1 MTLNTN
7 GYKNIGDYGLIGDRH
22 SAALVGID
30 GSIDWC
36 AFPRFDSPSVFAA
49 ILDGGK
55 GGRFAI
61 TPSEVYTG
69 GQRYLQDSNVL
80 ETRFVTRTGACTL
93 TDFMPFFRR
102 PDRSWV
108 AHGCIIRILRCTS
121 GSIPMRIAYEP
132 RPDYARSAEKLYER
146 NGTLVIKDE
155 DYELILES
163 NYGDDPQ
170 HRFPLEINESGDGAY
185 ADILLTQGQEL
196 VFVVRHVLEGHDEAI
211 PSSLASSMPKE
222 LQDLTDSYWRNLSM
236 SVNFSGQYRDI
247 VVRSYL
253 VLHLLVYVPTGAIV
267 AAPTTSLPEWIG
279 GSRNWDYRFTW
290 LRDAAFT
297 VDALMHLGHT
307 EEAVEFFEWLAQACG
322 LSDDRLEWE
331 EHGEDEHLHILYRI
345 DGETDPTEEE
355 LPHLEGYKAS
365 GPVRI
370 GNGAYDQ
377 IQQDVYG
384 ELLASAHLLAT
395 HGEEVTAGHW
405 DVVKTLANL
414 AAQEWREPDS
424 GIWEVRGGPFQ
435 FVTSN
440 ALCWVALDR
449 AIKLGEMYVPD
460 DPDIPRWRAEAEAIK
475 EEVLI
480 RGWSDEKQAFVQH
493 YDSLAMDAG
502 LLLLPLMGFIDFN
515 DPRFLS
521 TLERIEMELRDGPFV
536 NRYRTDETDDGVF
549 GPEGAFTL
557 CSFWLVQVL
566 NHVGRRAEAQRM
578 FNELLTYANH
588 LGLFAEMI
596 DPRSGL
602 ALGNFPQAFTHI
614 GLILAALECSWHEDD
629 SDDAA
634 HRPHHDHSLHADH
647 DHHGD

>member
-1 MTLNTN
+1 MTLNSN

-36 AFPRFDSPSVFAA
+36 AFPRFDSASVFAA
-49 ILDGGK
+49 ILDSEN

-61 TPSEVYTG
+61 TPSELYTG
-69 GQRYLQDSNVL
+69 GQRYLKDSNVL
-80 ETRFVTRTGACTL
+80 ETQFVTRTGSCTL

-102 PDRSWV
+102 PDLSWV

-121 GSIPMRIAYEP
+121 GTIPIRIAYEP
-132 RPDYARSAEKLYER
+132 RPDYGRSSEKMFER
-146 NGTLVIKDE
+146 NRKVIVKDE
-155 DYELILES
+155 DFELILETTL
-163 NYGDDPQ
+163 
-170 HRFPLEINESGDGAY
+170 PLEINESGDGAY
-185 ADILLTQGQEL
+185 AEVLLTEGMEA
-196 VFVVRHVLEGHDEAI
+196 VFVVRHVLEGHEEAI
-211 PSSLASSMPKE
+211 PSALAFNMPRE
-222 LQDLTDSYWRNLSM
+222 LLDLTDSYWRNLSM
-236 SVNFSGQYRDI
+236 TVNYNGPYRDI

-253 VLHLLVYVPTGAIV
+253 VLHLLVYIPTGAIV

-297 VDALMHLGHT
+297 VDALMRLGHT
-307 EEAVEFFEWLAQACG
+307 DEAVEFFEWLAQACG
-322 LSDDRLEWE
+322 LSDDSLEWE
-331 EHGEDEHLHILYRI
+331 GHDEEEHIHILYRI
-345 DGETDPTEEE
+345 DGETDSTEEE
-355 LPHLEGYKAS
+355 LTNLEGYKAS

-395 HGEEVTAGHW
+395 HGEEVTAAHW

-414 AAQEWREPDS
+414 AAQEWRDPDS
-424 GIWEVRGGPFQ
+424 GIWEVRGGPFH

-449 AIKLGEMYVPD
+449 AIKLGEMYMPD
-460 DPDIPRWRAEAEAIK
+460 DPDIPRWRAEAETIK
-475 EEVLI
+475 DDVLEK
-480 RGWSDEKQAFVQH
+480 GWSKEKKAFVQH
-493 YDSLAMDAG
+493 YDSDAMDAAT
-502 LLLLPLMGFIDFN
+502 LLLPLLGFIDFN
-515 DPRFLS
+515 DPRFIS
-521 TLERIEMELRDGPFV
+521 TLERIEAELRDGPFV
-536 NRYRTDETDDGVF
+536 SRYRTDETDDGVF
-549 GPEGAFTL
+549 GPEGAFIL

-566 NHVGRRAEAQRM
+566 THVGRRAEARRM

-614 GLILAALECSWHEDD
+614 GLILAALESTWHEDD
-629 SDDAA
+629 SEEGD
-634 HRPHHDHSLHADH
+634 HREHHDHAAHTDH

>member
-1 MTLNTN
+1 MTTN
-7 GYKNIGDYGLIGDRH
+7 ASGYKNIGDYGLIGDRH

-36 AFPRFDSPSVFAA
+36 SFPRFDSASVFAA
-49 ILDGGK
+49 ILDSDK

-69 GQRYLQDSNVL
+69 GQRYLPDSNVL
-80 ETRFVTRTGACTL
+80 ETRFVTRTGACAL

-108 AHGCIIRILRCTS
+108 AHGCIIRVLRCTS
-121 GSIPMRIAYEP
+121 GSISMRVTYEP
-132 RPDYARSAEKLYER
+132 RPDYGRSPETLWER
-146 NGTLVIKDE
+146 DGTFVIKDD
-155 DYELILES
+155 DYELILETTM
-163 NYGDDPQ
+163 
-170 HRFPLEINESGDGAY
+170 PLKINESGDGAY
-185 ADILLTQGQEL
+185 AEVLLTEGMEA
-196 VFVVRHVLEGHDEAI
+196 VFVVRHVLEGHEEAI
-211 PSSLASSMPKE
+211 PSALASSIPHE
-222 LQDLTDSYWRNLSM
+222 LLELTDSYWRNLSM
-236 SVNFSGQYRDI
+236 TVNYQGPYRDI

-322 LSDDRLEWE
+322 LSDDSLEWE
-331 EHGEDEHLHILYRI
+331 IHGAEEHIHILYRI
-345 DGETDPTEEE
+345 DGETDSTEEE
-355 LPHLEGYKAS
+355 LPNLEGYRGS

-377 IQQDVYG
+377 VQQDVYG

-395 HGEEVTAGHW
+395 RGEEVTAAHW

-414 AAQEWREPDS
+414 AAQEWRDPDS
-424 GIWEVRGGPFQ
+424 GIWEVRGGPFH

-460 DPDIPRWRAEAEAIK
+460 DPDIPLWQAEAAAIK
-475 EEVLI
+475 EEVLAK
-480 RGWSDEKQAFVQH
+480 GWSEDKNAFVQH
-493 YDSLAMDAG
+493 YESGAMDAA
-502 LLLLPLMGFIDFN
+502 LLLLPLLGFIDFD
-515 DPRFLS
+515 DPRFIS
-521 TLERIEMELRDGPFV
+521 TLERIEMELRDGPFMK
-536 NRYRTDETDDGVF
+536 RYRTEETDDGVF

-566 NHVGRRAEAQRM
+566 SRVGRRGEAQRIL
-578 FNELLTYANH
+578 NELLTYANH

-614 GLILAALECSWHEDD
+614 GLILAALECTRQPED
-629 SDDAA
+629 SE
-634 HRPHHDHSLHADH
+634 
-647 DHHGD
+647 

>member
-1 MTLNTN
+1 MTTN
-7 GYKNIGDYGLIGDRH
+7 ASGYKNIGDYGLIGDRH

-36 AFPRFDSPSVFAA
+36 SFPRFDSASVFAA
-49 ILDGGK
+49 ILDSDK

-69 GQRYLQDSNVL
+69 GQRYLPDSNVL
-80 ETRFVTRTGACTL
+80 ETRFVTRTGACAL

-108 AHGCIIRILRCTS
+108 AHGCIIRVLRCTS
-121 GSIPMRIAYEP
+121 GSISMRVAYEP
-132 RPDYARSAEKLYER
+132 RPDYGRSPETLWER
-146 NGTLVIKDE
+146 DGTFVIKDD
-155 DYELILES
+155 DYELILETTM
-163 NYGDDPQ
+163 
-170 HRFPLEINESGDGAY
+170 PLKINESGDGAY
-185 ADILLTQGQEL
+185 AEVLMTEGMEA
-196 VFVVRHVLEGHDEAI
+196 VFVVRHVLEGHEEAI
-211 PSSLASSMPKE
+211 PSALASSIPHE
-222 LQDLTDSYWRNLSM
+222 LLELTDSYWRNLSM
-236 SVNFSGQYRDI
+236 TVNYQGPYRDI

-322 LSDDRLEWE
+322 LSDDSLEWE
-331 EHGEDEHLHILYRI
+331 IHGAEEHIHILYRI
-345 DGETDPTEEE
+345 DGETDSTEEE
-355 LPHLEGYKAS
+355 IPNLEGYRGS

-395 HGEEVTAGHW
+395 RGEEVTAAHW

-414 AAQEWREPDS
+414 AAGEWRDPDS
-424 GIWEVRGGPFQ
+424 GIWEVRGGPFH

-460 DPDIPRWRAEAEAIK
+460 DPDIPLWQAEAAAIK
-475 EEVLI
+475 EEVLAK
-480 RGWSDEKQAFVQH
+480 GWSEDKNAFVQH
-493 YDSLAMDAG
+493 YESGAMDAA
-502 LLLLPLMGFIDFN
+502 LLLLPLLGFIDFD
-515 DPRFLS
+515 DPRFVS
-521 TLERIEMELRDGPFV
+521 TLERIEMELRDGPFMK
-536 NRYRTDETDDGVF
+536 RYRTEETDDGVF

-566 NHVGRRAEAQRM
+566 SRVGRRGEAQRIL
-578 FNELLTYANH
+578 NELLTYANH

-614 GLILAALECSWHEDD
+614 GLILAALECTRQPED
-629 SDDAA
+629 SDGSE
-634 HRPHHDHSLHADH
+634 RSHA
-647 DHHGD
+647 

>member
-1 MTLNTN
+1 MTTN
-7 GYKNIGDYGLIGDRH
+7 ASGYKNIGDYGLIGDRH

-36 AFPRFDSPSVFAA
+36 SFPRFDSASVFAA
-49 ILDGGK
+49 ILDSDK

-69 GQRYLQDSNVL
+69 GQRYLSDSNVL
-80 ETRFVTRTGACTL
+80 ETRFVTRTGACAL

-108 AHGCIIRILRCTS
+108 AHGCIIRVLRCTS
-121 GSIPMRIAYEP
+121 GSISMRVAYEP
-132 RPDYARSAEKLYER
+132 RPDYGRSPETLWER
-146 NGTLVIKDE
+146 DGTFVIKDD
-155 DYELILES
+155 DYELILETTM
-163 NYGDDPQ
+163 
-170 HRFPLEINESGDGAY
+170 PLKINESGDGAY
-185 ADILLTQGQEL
+185 AEVLMTEGMEA
-196 VFVVRHVLEGHDEAI
+196 VFVVRHVLEGHEEAI
-211 PSSLASSMPKE
+211 PSALASSIPHE
-222 LQDLTDSYWRNLSM
+222 LLELTDSYWRNLSM
-236 SVNFSGQYRDI
+236 TVNYQGPYRDI

-322 LSDDRLEWE
+322 LSDDSLEWE
-331 EHGEDEHLHILYRI
+331 IHGAEEHIHILYRI
-345 DGETDPTEEE
+345 DGETDSTEEE
-355 LPHLEGYKAS
+355 LPNLEGYRGS

-377 IQQDVYG
+377 VQQDVYG

-395 HGEEVTAGHW
+395 RGEEVTAAHW

-414 AAQEWREPDS
+414 AAQEWRDPDS
-424 GIWEVRGGPFQ
+424 GIWEVRGGPFH

-460 DPDIPRWRAEAEAIK
+460 DPDIPLWQAEAAAIK
-475 EEVLI
+475 EEVLAK
-480 RGWSDEKQAFVQH
+480 GWSEDKNAFVQH
-493 YDSLAMDAG
+493 YESGAMDAA
-502 LLLLPLMGFIDFN
+502 LLLLPLLGFIDFD
-515 DPRFLS
+515 DPRFVS
-521 TLERIEMELRDGPFV
+521 TLERIEMELRDGPFMK
-536 NRYRTDETDDGVF
+536 RYRTEETDDGVF

-566 NHVGRRAEAQRM
+566 SRVGRRGEAQRIL
-578 FNELLTYANH
+578 NELLTYANH

-614 GLILAALECSWHEDD
+614 GLILAALECTRQQED
-629 SDDAA
+629 SE
-634 HRPHHDHSLHADH
+634 
-647 DHHGD
+647 

>member
-1 MTLNTN
+1 MTTKTN

-49 ILDGGK
+49 ILDSEK
-55 GGRFAI
+55 GGRFAV

-69 GQRYLQDSNVL
+69 GQRYLPDSNVL
-80 ETRFVTRTGACTL
+80 ETQFVTRTGSSTL

-108 AHGCIIRILRCTS
+108 AHGCIIRMLRCNQGDIT
-121 GSIPMRIAYEP
+121 MRIAYEP
-132 RPDYARSAEKLYER
+132 KPDYGRGSEALRER
-146 NGTLVIKDE
+146 NGTLVVKDG
-155 DYELILES
+155 DYELILETTL
-163 NYGDDPQ
+163 
-170 HRFPLEINESGDGAY
+170 PLTINESGDGAY
-185 ADILLTQGQEL
+185 AEVLLKEGMEA
-196 VFVVRHVLEGHDEAI
+196 VFVVRHIVEGHEEAI
-211 PSSLASSMPKE
+211 PSALASAMPHE
-222 LQDLTDSYWRNLSM
+222 LLTLTDAYWRNLSM
-236 SVNFSGQYRDI
+236 SIAYDGQFRDV

-290 LRDAAFT
+290 LRDASFT

-307 EEAVEFFEWLAQACG
+307 HEAREFFDWLAQACG

-331 EHGEDEHLHILYRI
+331 MDGEDDHLHILYRI
-345 DGETDPTEEE
+345 DGETDLTEEE
-355 LPHLEGYKAS
+355 LPHLEGYRGS

-395 HGEEVTAGHW
+395 HGEEVTDGHW

-414 AAQEWREPDS
+414 AAKEWREPDS
-424 GIWEVRGGPFQ
+424 GIWEVRGGPFH

-460 DPDIPRWRAEAEAIK
+460 DPDIEYWRTEAEAIR
-475 EEVLI
+475 EDVLKN
-480 RGWSDEKQAFVQH
+480 GWSEDKKAFVQH
-493 YDSLAMDAG
+493 YDSGAMDAG
-502 LLLLPLMGFIDFN
+502 LLLLPLMGFIEFD
-515 DPRFLS
+515 DPRFIS
-521 TLERIEMELRDGPFV
+521 TLERIEMELREGPFV
-536 NRYRTDETDDGVF
+536 KRYRTEETDDGVF

-566 NHVGRRAEAQRM
+566 NHVGRRGEALRM
-578 FNELLTYANH
+578 FSELLTYANH

-614 GLILAALECSWHEDD
+614 GLILAALECTWHQEDPEEGEHQEHH
-629 SDDAA
+629 A
-634 HRPHHDHSLHADH
+634 HATHADH

>member
-1 MTLNTN
+1 MTTEAR

-36 AFPRFDSPSVFAA
+36 SFPRFDSPSVFAA
-49 ILDGGK
+49 ILDSGK

-61 TPSEVYTG
+61 TPSSVYTG
-69 GQRYLQDSNVL
+69 GQRYLPESNVL
-80 ETRFVTRTGACTL
+80 ETQFVTRSGSCTL

-108 AHGCIIRILRCTS
+108 AHGCVIRILRGGS
-121 GSIPMRIAYEP
+121 GDISVRVTYEP
-132 RPDYARSAEKLYER
+132 RPDYARAETRLRER
-146 NGTLVIKDE
+146 NGTLVVDDG

-163 NYGDDPQ
+163 TV
-170 HRFPLEINESGDGAY
+170 PLTINESADGAY
-185 ADILLTQGQEL
+185 ADVLVTAGMEA
-196 VFVVRHVLEGHDEAI
+196 VFVVRHVARGHEEQI
-211 PSSLASSMPKE
+211 PSALASAMPQE
-222 LQDLTDSYWRNLSM
+222 LLTMTDSYWRNLTQSIAYE
-236 SVNFSGQYRDI
+236 GPYRAE

-290 LRDAAFT
+290 LRDASFT
-297 VDALMHLGHT
+297 IDALMHLGHT
-307 EEAVEFFEWLAQACG
+307 HEAREFFEWLQEVCG
-322 LSDDRLEWE
+322 LSDSHVDGDL
-331 EHGEDEHLHILYRI
+331 HDDDEHLHILYRI
-345 DGETDPTEEE
+345 DGDIDPTEEE
-355 LPHLEGYKAS
+355 LGHLEGYRGS

-377 IQQDVYG
+377 VQQDVYG
-384 ELLASAHLLAT
+384 ELLASAHLLAS
-395 HGEEVTAGHW
+395 HGEEMVDGHW
-405 DVVKTLANL
+405 DIVKALANL
-414 AAQEWREPDS
+414 AAAEWAMPDS
-424 GIWEVRGGPFQ
+424 GMWEVRGGPFH

-449 AIKLGEMYVPD
+449 AIKLGDLYNRT
-460 DPDIPRWRAEAEAIK
+460 DPDIDRWRVIAEE
-475 EEVLI
+475 I
-480 RGWSDEKQAFVQH
+480 REDVETNGWSEEKQSYVQH
-493 YDSLAMDAG
+493 NDSQALDAG
-502 LLLLPLMGFIDFN
+502 LLLLPLMGFTSFD
-515 DPRFLS
+515 DPRFVS
-521 TLERIEMELRDGPFV
+521 TLERIEMELRDGPFIK
-536 NRYRTDETDDGVF
+536 RYLPEETDDGVF

-566 NHVGRRAEAQRM
+566 NHMGRRGEAQRI
-578 FNELLTYANH
+578 FTELMTYANH

-614 GLILAALECSWHEDD
+614 GLILAALECTLHEDD
-629 SDDAA
+629 PEVGE
-634 HRPHHDHSLHADH
+634 HQEHHDHLAHADH
-647 DHHGD
+647 DHHGE

>member
-1 MTLNTN
+1 MTTN
-7 GYKNIGDYGLIGDRH
+7 ASGYKNIGDYGLIGDRH

-36 AFPRFDSPSVFAA
+36 SFPRFDSASVFAA
-49 ILDGGK
+49 ILDSDK

-69 GQRYLQDSNVL
+69 GQRYLPDSNVL
-80 ETRFVTRTGACTL
+80 ETRFVTRTGACAL

-108 AHGCIIRILRCTS
+108 AHGCIIRVLRCTS
-121 GSIPMRIAYEP
+121 GSISMRVAYEP
-132 RPDYARSAEKLYER
+132 RPDYGRSPETLWER
-146 NGTLVIKDE
+146 DGTFVIKDD
-155 DYELILES
+155 DYELILETTM
-163 NYGDDPQ
+163 
-170 HRFPLEINESGDGAY
+170 PLKINESGDGAY
-185 ADILLTQGQEL
+185 AEVLMTEGMEA
-196 VFVVRHVLEGHDEAI
+196 VFVVRHVLEGHEEAI
-211 PSSLASSMPKE
+211 PSALASSIPHE
-222 LQDLTDSYWRNLSM
+222 LLELTDSYWRNLSM
-236 SVNFSGQYRDI
+236 TVNYQGPYRDI

-322 LSDDRLEWE
+322 LSDDSLEWE
-331 EHGEDEHLHILYRI
+331 IHGAEEHIHILYRI
-345 DGETDPTEEE
+345 DGETDSTEEE
-355 LPHLEGYKAS
+355 LPNLEGYRGS

-395 HGEEVTAGHW
+395 RGEEVTAAHW

-414 AAQEWREPDS
+414 AAQEWRDPDS
-424 GIWEVRGGPFQ
+424 GIWEVRGGPFH

-460 DPDIPRWRAEAEAIK
+460 DPDIPLWQAEAAAIK
-475 EEVLI
+475 EEVLAK
-480 RGWSDEKQAFVQH
+480 GWSEDKNAFVQH
-493 YDSLAMDAG
+493 YESGAMDAA
-502 LLLLPLMGFIDFN
+502 LLLLPLLGFIDFD
-515 DPRFLS
+515 DPRFIS
-521 TLERIEMELRDGPFV
+521 TLERIEMELRDGPFMK
-536 NRYRTDETDDGVF
+536 RYRTEETDDGVF

-566 NHVGRRAEAQRM
+566 SRVGRRGEAQRIL
-578 FNELLTYANH
+578 NELLTYANH

-614 GLILAALECSWHEDD
+614 GLILAALECTRQQED
-629 SDDAA
+629 SE
-634 HRPHHDHSLHADH
+634 
-647 DHHGD
+647 

>member
-36 AFPRFDSPSVFAA
+36 AFPRFDSPSVFAS
-49 ILDGGK
+49 ILDHEK

-69 GQRYLQDSNVL
+69 GQRYLPDSNVL
-80 ETRFVTRTGACTL
+80 ETQFVTRTGSCTL

-108 AHGCIIRILRCTS
+108 AHGCIIRLLRCQQGDIS
-121 GSIPMRIAYEP
+121 VRISYEP
-132 RPDYARSAEKLYER
+132 RPDYGRGQAPLRER
-146 NGTLVIKDE
+146 NGMLVID
-155 DYELILES
+155 DDDAYELLLES
-163 NYGDDPQ
+163 TLPLTIDP
-170 HRFPLEINESGDGAY
+170 SGRGAY
-185 ADILLTQGQEL
+185 AEVRLTEGAEAT
-196 VFVVRHVLEGHDEAI
+196 FVVRYVARGHDEQI
-211 PSSLASSMPKE
+211 PSALASAMPHE
-222 LQDLTDSYWRNLSM
+222 LLTLTDTYWRGLSE
-236 SVNFSGQYRDI
+236 SVDYQGPWRDM

-297 VDALMHLGHT
+297 VEALMHLGHT
-307 EEAVEFFEWLAQACG
+307 HEAREFFEWLQEVCG
-322 LSDDRLEWE
+322 LADDHFDLGL
-331 EHGEDEHLHILYRI
+331 HGENEHLHILYRI

-355 LPHLEGYKAS
+355 LRHLEGYRGSA
-365 GPVRI
+365 PVRI

-377 IQQDVYG
+377 VQQDVYG

-395 HGEEVTAGHW
+395 HGEEVTDGHW

-414 AAQEWREPDS
+414 AAGEWRDPDS
-424 GIWEVRGGPFQ
+424 GMWEVRGGPFH

-449 AIKLGEMYVPD
+449 AIKLGEMYMPD
-460 DPDIPRWRAEAEAIK
+460 DPDIGLWRREADAIRDD
-475 EEVLI
+475 VLTN
-480 RGWSDEKQAFVQH
+480 GWNDRKKAFIQH
-493 YDSLAMDAG
+493 YESEAMDAG
-502 LLLLPLMGFIDFN
+502 LLLLPLMGFIEFD
-515 DPRFLS
+515 DPRFVA
-521 TLERIEMELRDGPFV
+521 TLERIEAELRDGPFIK
-536 NRYRTDETDDGVF
+536 RYRPEETDDGVY

-557 CSFWLVQVL
+557 CSFWFVQVL
-566 NHVGRRAEAQRM
+566 NHMGRPAEAQRV
-578 FNELLTYANH
+578 FSELLTYANH

-614 GLILAALECSWHEDD
+614 GLILAALECTWHLDDRED
-629 SDDAA
+629 SK
-634 HRPHHDHSLHADH
+634 HRDHHDHLAHSDH
-647 DHHGD
+647 DHHGH